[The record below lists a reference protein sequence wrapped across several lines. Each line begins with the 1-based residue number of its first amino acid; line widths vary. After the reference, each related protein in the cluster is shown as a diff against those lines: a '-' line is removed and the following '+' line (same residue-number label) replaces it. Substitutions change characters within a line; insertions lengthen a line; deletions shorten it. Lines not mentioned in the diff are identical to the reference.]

1 MSKMSSEFKSPI
13 KPQIVTASSSPS
25 FAPSFPAPLSA
36 HKQQPT
42 AQDNNNSL
50 TDMPP
55 PNPNVEFKENTII
68 VVFGASGDL
77 AKKKT
82 FPALFGLFREG
93 QLSASTKIIGYARSN
108 LSTDDLKERI
118 MPYLK
123 FSKDNE
129 QHVKSVEEF
138 LNILTYHR
146 GAYDTDEG
154 FKTLESSINQ
164 LDNNANVE
172 ESHRL
177 YYLALPP
184 SVFTTVAQNLKKNCY
199 PEDGVIRLIVEK
211 PFGHNLD
218 SSRQLQE
225 TLAPLFT
232 ENELFRIDHYLGK
245 EMVKNLIP
253 LRFSNI
259 FLSSCWN
266 NKYIDS
272 IQITFKEPFGTE
284 GRGGYFDNIGIIRDV
299 MQNHLLQVLTLLLME
314 QPIDFN
320 SESVRDEKVK
330 LLKCI
335 EEINVKDVLV
345 GQYTKSEDS
354 TKPGYLDDET
364 VKPNSKAV
372 TYAAIPLKINN
383 ERWHGVPIILKAGK
397 ALNEGKVEIRIQFK
411 AVNYGVFKNSARNEL
426 VIRVQPDEA
435 MYLKMNIKVPGVP
448 NRVSISELDLT
459 YKDRY
464 SSEFYIPEA
473 YESLIKDALVD
484 DHSNFV
490 RDDELDVSWSLFTP
504 LLKYLEGPEGP
515 DPILYP
521 YGARSPLGMSDF
533 MKKHGY
539 VYEAKD
545 KYQWPVTTPEKLS
558 SSKF

>member
-1 MSKMSSEFKSPI
+1 
-13 KPQIVTASSSPS
+13 
-25 FAPSFPAPLSA
+25 
-36 HKQQPT
+36 
-42 AQDNNNSL
+42 
-50 TDMPP
+50 MPDHNIP
-55 PNPNVEFKENTII
+55 FQENTII

-82 FPALFGLFREG
+82 FPALFGLYREG
-93 QLSASTKIIGYARSN
+93 QLDKSTKIIGYARSN
-108 LSTDDLKERI
+108 LTNSDLANRI
-118 MPYLK
+118 KPYLK
-123 FSKDNE
+123 YDNQNE
-129 QHVKSVEEF
+129 SHKLAVDEF
-138 LNILTYHR
+138 INILSYIQ
-146 GAYDTDEG
+146 GSYNSNDD
-154 FKTLESSINQ
+154 FIKLESYINS
-164 LDNNANVE
+164 LDNSSNVK

-184 SVFTTVAQNLKKNCY
+184 SVFIDVAQNLKKNCY
-199 PEDGVIRLIVEK
+199 PEDGVVRLIVEK
-211 PFGHNLD
+211 PFGHDLE
-218 SSRQLQE
+218 SSRELQKS
-225 TLAPLFT
+225 LSPLFN

-266 NKYIDS
+266 NKFIDS

-320 SESVRDEKVK
+320 AESIRDEKVK
-330 LLKCI
+330 LLKSI
-335 EEINVKDVLV
+335 DPINVNDILI
-345 GQYTKSEDS
+345 GQYTKSLDGK
-354 TKPGYLDDET
+354 KPAYLDDET
-364 VKPNSKAV
+364 VNKNSKTV
-372 TYAAIPLKINN
+372 TYAAIPLSINN
-383 ERWHGVPIILKAGK
+383 ERWNGVPIILKAGK

-411 AVNYGVFKNSARNEL
+411 SVNYGVFKDSARNEL

-435 MYLKMNIKVPGVP
+435 MYLKMNIKVPGVA

-459 YKDRY
+459 YKDRF
-464 SSEFYIPEA
+464 SSAFYIPEA

-490 RDDELDVSWSLFTP
+490 RDDELDISWALFTP
-504 LLKYLEGPEGP
+504 LLNYIESPNGPN
-515 DPILYP
+515 PILYP
-521 YGARSPLGMSDF
+521 YGARSPNGMAEF
-533 MKKHGY
+533 MKNHGY
-539 VYEAKD
+539 VYESKEN
-545 KYQWPVTTPEKLS
+545 YQWPMTTPEKIN